1 MKLDIMQRLDSLL
14 NPYASYLFPHP
25 GMSDCCS
32 LACHASAQIKVG
44 GEMQSAND
52 RVCFQF

>member
-1 MKLDIMQRLDSLL
+1 MQRLDSLL

-44 GEMQSAND
+44 G
-52 RVCFQF
+52 